1 MKKVYLVGAGPGDPE
16 LITLKGLSL
25 IKKADVIIYDRLAG
39 KEILRGAKKGAE
51 LIYVGKGRGAHTFR
65 QEEINRLLVEKAA
78 HNKLVVRLK
87 GGDPLVFGRG
97 GEEIRVLK
105 ARGIAWEVVPGIT
118 SAIAV
123 PELAGIPLTDR
134 KYASSF
140 TVVTGQ
146 EDPTKQE
153 RKIDYGALK
162 ADTVVILMGIA
173 NLDKIVK
180 QMLRT
185 RSESTP
191 AAIIHDGTTKKQRV
205 VTGTLGTIL
214 AKAKKEKVKAPAV
227 IVVGEVI
234 RLRKEFK

>member
-16 LITLKGLSL
+16 LITLRGLNL
-25 IKKADVIIYDRLAG
+25 IKKADVIIYDRLAN
-39 KEILRGAKKGAE
+39 EELLRSAKKGAE

-65 QEEINRLLVEKAA
+65 QDEINELLVQKAVSG
-78 HNKLVVRLK
+78 KIVVRLK

-97 GEEIRVLK
+97 GEEIRALK
-105 ARGIAWEVVPGIT
+105 KHGIAWKVVPGVT

-146 EDPTKQE
+146 EDPAKQE

-162 ADTVVILMGIA
+162 ADTIVILMGVA
-173 NLDKIVK
+173 NLEKIVK
-180 QMLRT
+180 QVLRT
-185 RSESTP
+185 RSKSTP
-191 AAIIHDGTTKKQRV
+191 AAIVQEGATRRQCV
-205 VTGTLGTIL
+205 VGTLGTIVS
-214 AKAKKEKVKAPAV
+214 KAKKENVKAPAV
-227 IVVGEVI
+227 IVVGEVV
-234 RLRKEFK
+234 RLRKG